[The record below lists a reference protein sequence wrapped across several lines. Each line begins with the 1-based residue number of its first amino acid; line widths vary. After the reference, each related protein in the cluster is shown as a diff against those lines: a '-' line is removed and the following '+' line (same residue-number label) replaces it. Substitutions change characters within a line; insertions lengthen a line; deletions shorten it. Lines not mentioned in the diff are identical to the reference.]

1 MNSKRTS
8 GGKGQPIKI
17 EVPTSVVSMRQA
29 SSRYLAHKHHIAT
42 ISLVSVARAVAAVI
56 AVSGTIAGA
65 VTSAVAVST
74 VIAITVSAAV
84 TRAVTGAVAAVSLA
98 AVVVASSS
106 AAVVL
111 EVIEA
116 ACVSTLAGAASPV
129 IAHHATRTSAVATS
143 SAAARSLTVRELHLE
158 ASSVNLVS
166 IEGTHSI
173 GGITSII
180 HRHEGESLR
189 ATSVGSNG
197 QTNFGNTT
205 VLGKKIFKLSLR
217 RLLGRIPD
225 QQGKQIGIIVGKGKK
240 SRQREVSR

>member
-17 EVPTSVVSMRQA
+17 EVPTSVVSTRQA

-42 ISLVSVARAVAAVI
+42 ISLVS
-56 AVSGTIAGA
+56 
-65 VTSAVAVST
+65 
-74 VIAITVSAAV
+74 V

-217 RLLGRIPD
+217 RIVSEVGNERFSVSSRGRSIAIILAVIMASSTV
-225 QQGKQIGIIVGKGKK
+225 IGSRSLSGHYRRVGGCN
-240 SRQREVSR
+240 R